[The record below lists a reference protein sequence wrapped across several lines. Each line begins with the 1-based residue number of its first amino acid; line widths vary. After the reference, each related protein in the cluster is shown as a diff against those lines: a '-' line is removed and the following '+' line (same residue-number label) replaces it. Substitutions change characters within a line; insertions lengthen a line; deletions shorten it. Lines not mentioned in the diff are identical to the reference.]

1 MNTLRCATML
11 IAALLCGAAA
21 LSGCGSSDP
30 AGTASTTSAAL
41 ESLPAGSVMA
51 STSCTLT
58 AAGIPI
64 PANHCWRLSYRT
76 TDTSGAAVETIATV
90 LVPDGAPASGRVLVS
105 YQTAEDGLT
114 TACAPSTEF
123 SKGTSLEEANV
134 VLDLA
139 QGWVVVAPDYEGP
152 QSQYGAGIMAGQAVL
167 DGIRAAENFAAAGLD
182 GAATKVGMEGYSG
195 GALATGWA
203 MELQGSYAPEL
214 TLVAVAEGGVPA
226 DIGAVAKNVDG
237 GLFSGI
243 ELAAAIGIKRAYQYR
258 FDFESYLNTA
268 GKAMEQNIGD
278 MCLGSPGNA
287 PDPLTAYPYK
297 KLDQYTTIPDF
308 LGYAPVQA
316 ILDELKMG
324 QRKPVAASLFMFNSI
339 VDELIPIATVDALHA
354 TYCSEGVNVTYERT
368 LAGEHIVAL
377 VPFFL
382 QALPYLQGA
391 FSGKPVV
398 NPLAASCGAS
408 G

>member
-1 MNTLRCATML
+1 MNHFRPGTALGL
-11 IAALLCGAAA
+11 ALLSAAA
-21 LSGCGSSDP
+21 LFSGCGSSDP
-30 AGTASTTSAAL
+30 ADTNTSSSAAL
-41 ESLPAGSVMA
+41 EALAPGSVTA
-51 STSCTLT
+51 SKTCTLT
-58 AAGIPI
+58 AIGIPI
-64 PANHCWRLSYRT
+64 PANHCWQLTYRT

-90 LVPDGAPASGRVLVS
+90 LVPDGAPAKDRVLVS

-123 SKGTSLEEANV
+123 AKGTSIEAVNA

-167 DGIRAAENFAAAGLD
+167 DGIRAAENFTSAGLA

-214 TLVAVAEGGVPA
+214 NIVGVAEGGIPA
-226 DIGAVAKNVDG
+226 DIQAVAKNSDG

-258 FDFESYLNTA
+258 FDFESHLTAA
-268 GKAMEQNIGD
+268 GKAMETNIGT
-278 MCLGSPGNA
+278 MCVGQTVNA
-287 PDPLTAYPYK
+287 PDPLTAYPFK
-297 KLDQYTTIPDF
+297 KFDQYTTIPDF
-308 LGYAPVQA
+308 LDDAPVTA

-324 QRKPVAASLFMFNSI
+324 QHKPVAASVFMFN
-339 VDELIPIATVDALHA
+339 
-354 TYCSEGVNVTYERT
+354 
-368 LAGEHIVAL
+368 
-377 VPFFL
+377 
-382 QALPYLQGA
+382 
-391 FSGKPVV
+391 
-398 NPLAASCGAS
+398 
-408 G
+408 

>member
-1 MNTLRCATML
+1 MNNSRFATAL
-11 IAALLCGAAA
+11 ALALLSGVAL

-30 AGTASTTSAAL
+30 ADAAPSSSAAL
-41 ESLPAGSVMA
+41 ESMPAGSVMA
-51 STSCTLT
+51 AKSCTLT
-58 AAGIPI
+58 AVGIPI
-64 PANHCWRLSYRT
+64 PANHCWQLTYRT

-90 LVPDGAPASGRVLVS
+90 LVPDGAPATNRVLVS

-114 TACAPSTEF
+114 TDCAPSTEF
-123 SKGTSLEEANV
+123 AKGTSIEEVNV
-134 VLDLA
+134 ILDLA

-167 DGIRAAENFAAAGLD
+167 DGIRAAENFASAGLA

-214 TLVAVAEGGVPA
+214 NLVGVAEGGIPA
-226 DIGAVAKNVDG
+226 DINAVAKHADG

-243 ELAAAIGIKRAYQYR
+243 ELAAAIGIKRAYQYS
-258 FDFESYLNTA
+258 FDFESYLNAA
-268 GKAMEQNIGD
+268 GKAMEQNIGK

-287 PDPLTAYPYK
+287 PDPLTAYPFK
-297 KLDQYTTIPDF
+297 KLDDYTTIPDF
-308 LGYAPVQA
+308 LDYAPVQT

-324 QRKPVAASLFMFNSI
+324 QRKPAAASVFMFNSI
-339 VDELIPIATVDALHA
+339 IDELIPIATVDALHA

-391 FSGKPVV
+391 FSGKPAV
-398 NPLAASCGAS
+398 NLLAAACK
-408 G
+408 